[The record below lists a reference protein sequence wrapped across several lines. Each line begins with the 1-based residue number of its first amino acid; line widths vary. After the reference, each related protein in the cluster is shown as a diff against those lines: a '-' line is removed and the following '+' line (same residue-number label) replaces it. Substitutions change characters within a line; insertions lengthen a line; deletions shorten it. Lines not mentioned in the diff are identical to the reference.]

1 MNTQTSPK
9 LIDGKAAAARVLAE
23 VKAQVTA
30 MKDLGIAPALTV
42 ILVGEDA
49 ASQVYVRNKVLRA
62 EECGIRSL
70 EHKLP
75 ANTDE
80 ATLLTLIGELNADA
94 GTHGILVQLPL
105 PAHIDESRV
114 LQAIDPRKDVDGFH
128 AENVGGLSQGRDV
141 LTPCTPAGCMRLLED
156 SCGDLSGK
164 HAVVIGRSNIVGKP
178 MAALLLKAH
187 CSVTVVHSRSANL
200 KELCR
205 QADIVVAAVGRPRL
219 VDADWLKPGAV
230 VIDVGINRITDGD
243 RSRLVGDVDFDSAL
257 PKVSA
262 ITPVPGGVGPMTIA
276 FLMQNTLTAARL
288 QHPAPATRAQL
299 PEAACPSIS

>member
-1 MNTQTSPK
+1 MNTQASIK
-9 LIDGKAAAARVLAE
+9 LIDGKAAAARVIAE
-23 VKAQVTA
+23 VKAQVTT
-30 MKDLGIAPALTV
+30 MKDEGIAPALTV
-42 ILVGEDA
+42 ILVGEDP

-94 GTHGILVQLPL
+94 SIHGILVQLPL
-105 PAHIDESRV
+105 PGHIDETRV
-114 LQAIDPRKDVDGFH
+114 LQAIDPLKDVDGFH
-128 AENVGGLSQGRDV
+128 AENVGGLSQGREV

-156 SCGDLSGK
+156 SVGDLGGK

-178 MAALLLKAH
+178 MAALLLKAN
-187 CSVTVVHSRSANL
+187 CTVTVVHSRSANL

-230 VIDVGINRITDGD
+230 VIDVGINRISEGE

-276 FLMQNTLTAARL
+276 FLMKNTLTAARL
-288 QHPAPATRAQL
+288 QQEAPCR
-299 PEAACPSIS
+299 SIS